1 MAASSST
8 DPATMRAVEL
18 REHGAPLQPT
28 RRPVP
33 VPGPGEVRVRVQ
45 ACGVCGSDLFL
56 QDGGFASSPLPIV
69 PGHEAAG
76 VVDAVGEGVSLP
88 AIGEQVALYY
98 ITTPPDDRWA
108 ACGMPNRSP
117 AARRMGVDV
126 DGAFAEF
133 VNRPVAALV
142 SPAARVDPPALAVLT
157 DAVAT
162 PLHALRRV
170 ACVQPGETVAVIGIG
185 GLGSNAVQ
193 LARVF
198 GARVIAVSRS
208 AAKLELAE
216 QLGATHCVRASN
228 GDEVQTVR
236 TLAGGIGPDV
246 VLQCADSAEAYAHAL
261 AMAGPGG
268 RIVLIGSTPDPI
280 PVRPMDTIWRELAII
295 GSRGFVP
302 ADIAESIDLYL
313 DGNVVLDHLLQAV
326 RPLEEANA
334 ALDDLRAGRVLRSVL
349 VP

>member
-1 MAASSST
+1 
-8 DPATMRAVEL
+8 MRAAEL
-18 REHGAPLQPT
+18 RRHRSPLEFV
-28 RRPVP
+28 RRPIP

-76 VVDAVGEGVSLP
+76 VID
-88 AIGEQVALYY
+88 AIGADVADVATGDQVALYY
-98 ITTPPDDRWA
+98 ITTPPGDRWA
-108 ACGMPNRSP
+108 AAGVPNRSP
-117 AARRMGVDV
+117 AVRRMGVDV

-133 VNRPVAALV
+133 VLRPIDAIIRPTA
-142 SPAARVDPPALAVLT
+142 SVDPSVLAVLT

-170 ACVQPGETVAVIGIG
+170 ARLEAGETVVVIGIG

-193 LARVF
+193 LARHD

-216 QLGATHCVRASN
+216 RLGADDCVRAEK
-228 GDEVQTVR
+228 GREVAIVR
-236 TLAGGIGPDV
+236 ALTDGIGADV
-246 VLQCADSAEAYAHAL
+246 VLQCADSAEAYVGAIS
-261 AMAGPGG
+261 MAGPGS
-268 RIVLIGSTPDPI
+268 RVVLVGSTAEPF
-280 PVRPMDTIWRELAII
+280 PVHPMEVIWKELSIL

-302 ADIAESIDLYL
+302 ADIADAISLYL
-313 DGNVVLDHLLQAV
+313 DGHLVVDHLLGSV

-334 ALDDLRAGRVLRSVL
+334 ALDDLRAGRVVRSVL

>member
-1 MAASSST
+1 
-8 DPATMRAVEL
+8 MRAVEL
-18 REHGAPLQPT
+18 RRHRTPLELV

-33 VPGPGEVRVRVQ
+33 VPGPGEVRIRVQ

-56 QDGGFASSPLPIV
+56 QDGGFAFSPLPIV

-76 VVDAVGEGVSLP
+76 VVDAVGEGVAGLTT
-88 AIGEQVALYY
+88 GDQVALYY
-98 ITTPPDDRWA
+98 ITTPPGDRWA
-108 ACGMPNRSP
+108 ARGVPNRSP
-117 AARRMGVDV
+117 AVRRMGVDV

-133 VNRPVAALV
+133 VLRPVDAIV
-142 SPAARVDPPALAVLT
+142 RPAASVDDPAVLAILT

-170 ACVQPGETVAVIGIG
+170 ARLEPGETVAVVGIG
-185 GLGSNAVQ
+185 GVGSNAVQ
-193 LARVF
+193 LARHD

-216 QLGATHCVRASN
+216 RLGAAQCVRA
-228 GDEVQTVR
+228 GEGREAAAVR
-236 TLAGGIGPDV
+236 ALTDGVGADV
-246 VLQCADSAEAYAHAL
+246 VLQCADSAEAYVGAIS
-261 AMAGPGG
+261 MAGPGG
-268 RIVLIGSTPDPI
+268 RVVLVGSTAEPF
-280 PVRPMDTIWRELAII
+280 PVQPMEVIWRELSIL

-302 ADIAESIDLYL
+302 ADIADAISLYL
-313 DGNVVLDHLLQAV
+313 DGQLVVEHLLESV

-334 ALDDLRAGRVLRSVL
+334 ALDDLRAGRVVRSVL